1 MKPAI
6 KYYNNQ
12 ATELIKKYEGISP
25 EILNKWLLPYIPNG
39 SISVLDIGSGSG
51 RDAAWFSELGHD
63 VIAIE
68 PSPVMRLKAQKL
80 HPNKNI
86 RWIDDSLPDLSR
98 LNQEGLSFHFIL
110 INAVWMLLPKQHRQR
125 AFRKI
130 INCLKPDG
138 RIAITLR
145 QGSIDTKSQ
154 IYPVFIAEI
163 EKLARDHGAY
173 IETALKSTDQ
183 LGRKG
188 ITWDQIIIRLMDDGT
203 GAFPLIRHIVLN
215 DKKTST
221 YKLGLLRSI
230 VRLADNSAGLAKSSI
245 QDRVEIPLGAVA
257 LTWLKLYKSLT
268 EKSLPQSPINKK
280 DSEGLSFAKSAYKKM
295 KKIPNINLRIGEV
308 FLKEEAQILH
318 KALQDIVNT
327 IENMPAKYITLSS
340 GKKIL
345 LSNRCLAEKPKKDLC
360 LNIDYLFS
368 FGTLSIPENLWQAMR
383 RYNVWIEPTLVAE
396 WTRLIRSYAENQEKT
411 CDQKTLIE
419 AMTWPEHKRDVH
431 LAKKQAQKLI
441 NSGKLF
447 CVWSGK
453 KLNEKNYDIDH
464 LFPWSVWE
472 CGDLWNL
479 LPSDR
484 IINQKYKRE
493 KIPSSFILD
502 KSQDQI
508 CSWWDQAYLKS
519 EALKQRFQLEVQS
532 SLPSIDETNLSN
544 EMIFESVCL
553 QRNRLRH
560 DQQVPEWQRQKT
572 KEKVFVSL

>member
-6 KYYNNQ
+6 KYYDNQ
-12 ATELIKKYEGISP
+12 AAELIKKYEGICP
-25 EILNKWLLPYIPNG
+25 KTLNKWLLPYISSDP
-39 SISVLDIGSGSG
+39 ISVLDIGAGSG
-51 RDAAWFSELGHD
+51 RDAAWFSDLGHD
-63 VIAIE
+63 VVAVE
-68 PSPVMRLKAQKL
+68 PSSVMRLGAKKR

-110 INAVWMLLPKQHRQR
+110 INAVWMHLPEWHRQR
-125 AFRKI
+125 AFRKV
-130 INCLKPDG
+130 INCLKPGG
-138 RIAITLR
+138 RMAITLR
-145 QGSIDTKSQ
+145 HPINTKAEM
-154 IYPVFIAEI
+154 YPVSVAEI

-173 IETALKSTDQ
+173 IETALKSKDQ

-188 ITWDQIIIRLMDDGT
+188 ITWNQVVIRLIDDGT

-230 VRLADNSAGLAKSSI
+230 VRLADNFAGLAKFSI

-268 EKSLPQSPINKK
+268 DKSLPQSPINKK

-295 KKIPNINLRIGEV
+295 KKIPNISLRIGEV

-327 IENMPAKYITLSS
+327 IESMPAKYITLSN

-345 LSNRCLAEKPKKDLC
+345 LANRCLAKKPTKKLC
-360 LNIDYLFS
+360 LNIDYLYS
-368 FGTLSIPENLWQAMR
+368 FGTLSIPENLWQAMK
-383 RYNVWIEPTLVAE
+383 RYSVWIEPALISE
-396 WTRLIRSYAENQEKT
+396 WSRLICSYAENQGKT

-419 AMTWPEHKRDVH
+419 AVSWPEHKRDVH
-431 LAKKQAQKLI
+431 LSKKQAQKLI

-453 KLNEKNYDIDH
+453 KLTEKTYDIDH

-493 KIPSSFILD
+493 KIPSAFILD
-502 KSQDQI
+502 KAQDQI
-508 CSWWDQAYLKS
+508 CNWWNQAYLKT

-532 SLPSIDETNLSN
+532 SLPSIDKTSMSN
-544 EMIFESVCL
+544 EIIFESVCL

-560 DQQVPEWQRQKT
+560 DQQVPEWQKIKT
-572 KEKVFVSL
+572 

>member
-1 MKPAI
+1 MKSAI
-6 KYYNNQ
+6 KYYNENSS
-12 ATELIKKYEGISP
+12 ELVKRYEKLCPKK
-25 EILNKWLLPYIPNG
+25 LNGWLLPYISNDP
-39 SISVLDIGSGSG
+39 ISVLDIGAGSG
-51 RDAAWFSELGHD
+51 RDSAWFSDLGHD
-63 VIAIE
+63 VVAVE
-68 PSPVMRLKAQKL
+68 PSSAMRLQAQKL
-80 HPNKNI
+80 HPNKSI
-86 RWIDDSLPDLSR
+86 RWIDDSLPDLNR
-98 LNQEGLSFHFIL
+98 LNREGLSFHFIL
-110 INAVWMLLPKQHRQR
+110 INVVWMHLPEQYRQK

-138 RIAITLR
+138 CIAITLR
-145 QGSIDTKSQ
+145 QGPLITEAKM
-154 IYPVFIAEI
+154 YPVFITEI

-173 IETALKSTDQ
+173 IQASSKSTDRSD
-183 LGRKG
+183 RKN

-230 VRLADNSAGLAKSSI
+230 VRLADNSSGLAKPLTN
-245 QDRVEIPLGAVA
+245 DRIKIPLGAVA
-257 LTWLKLYKSLT
+257 LTWLKIYKALT

-280 DSEGLSFAKSAYKKM
+280 GSKGLSFAKSAYKEI
-295 KKIPNINLRIGEV
+295 KKIPTINLRIGET
-308 FLKEEAQILH
+308 FLKEEAQVLH
-318 KALQDIVNT
+318 KALQNVVDT
-327 IENMPAKYITLSS
+327 IENMPAKYITFSN

-345 LSNRCLAEKPKKDLC
+345 IANRCLAKKPKKNLC

-368 FGTLSIPENLWQAMR
+368 FGTLSIPENLWLAMR

-396 WTRLIRSYAENQEKT
+396 WSRLIRSYSENQERV
-411 CDQKTLIE
+411 CDQKTLME
-419 AMTWPEHKRDVH
+419 AMLWPEHKRDVH
-431 LAKKQAQKLI
+431 IVRKQAQKLI
-441 NSGKLF
+441 GSGKLY

-484 IINQKYKRE
+484 IINQKQKKD
-493 KIPSSFILD
+493 KIPSAFILD
-502 KSQDQI
+502 KAQDQI
-508 CSWWDQAYLKS
+508 CNWWNQAYLEN

-532 SLPSIDETNLSN
+532 SLPSIDKTSLSN
-544 EMIFESVCL
+544 EIIFESICL

-560 DQQVPEWQRQKT
+560 DQQVPEWQR
-572 KEKVFVSL
+572 VRI

>member
-12 ATELIKKYEGISP
+12 AAELIKKYEGLCP
-25 EILNKWLLPYIPNG
+25 KTLNKWLLSYIP
-39 SISVLDIGSGSG
+39 SDPVSVLDIGSGSG
-51 RDAAWFSELGHD
+51 RDSAWFNDLGHD
-63 VIAIE
+63 VVAIE
-68 PSPVMRLKAQKL
+68 PSSIMRLEAQRL
-80 HPNKNI
+80 HPNKSI
-86 RWIDDSLPDLSR
+86 RWIDDSLPDLNR

-110 INAVWMLLPKQHRQR
+110 INAVWMHLPEQHRR
-125 AFRKI
+125 KAFRKI
-130 INCLKPDG
+130 INCLKSDG

-145 QGSIDTKSQ
+145 QGPVNTKAKM
-154 IYPVFIAEI
+154 YPVSVAEI

-173 IETALKSTDQ
+173 IESVSKSTDQ
-183 LGRKG
+183 LGRKS
-188 ITWDQIIIRLMDDGT
+188 IIWDQIIIRLMDDGT

-230 VRLADNSAGLAKSSI
+230 VRLADNSAGLAKSSV

-280 DSEGLSFAKSAYKKM
+280 GNEGLSFAKSAYKEM
-295 KKIPNINLRIGEV
+295 KNIPTISLRIGEV
-308 FLKEEAQILH
+308 FLKKETQILH
-318 KALQDIVNT
+318 KVLQDIVNT
-327 IENMPAKYITLSS
+327 IENMPAKYITLSN

-345 LSNRCLAEKPKKDLC
+345 LANRRLAKKPTKDLR
-360 LNIDYLFS
+360 LNIEYLFS

-383 RYNVWIEPTLVAE
+383 RYNVWIEPTLVSE
-396 WTRLIRSYAENQEKT
+396 WARLICSYAENQGRT
-411 CDQKTLIE
+411 CNKKNLME
-419 AMTWPEHKRDVH
+419 AMSWPEHKRDVH

-453 KLNEKNYDIDH
+453 KLTEKNYDIDH

-484 IINQKYKRE
+484 IINQKHKRE

-502 KSQDQI
+502 KAQDQV
-508 CSWWDQAYLKS
+508 CNWWDQAYLKS
-519 EALKQRFQLEVQS
+519 EALKQKFQLEVQS

-560 DQQVPEWQRQKT
+560 DQQVPEWQKI
-572 KEKVFVSL
+572 KP